1 MLSSALQTST
11 IPVLEQVLN
20 FAQSRH
26 KVLASNLANIDT
38 PGYRTKDMSPDAF
51 QARLKEA
58 VDERNKA
65 GQPVSMASWSEGD
78 PVAKVGTTL
87 DGILYHDQNNRG
99 LEQQVAAIADNEL
112 VHNTALAIMASQFK
126 LLDAAVSEK
135 V

>member
-1 MLSSALQTST
+1 MLSAALQTST

-38 PGYRTKDMSPDAF
+38 PGYRTRDMSPDVF
-51 QARLKEA
+51 QARLKQA
-58 VDERNKA
+58 IDERSK
-65 GQPVSMASWSEGD
+65 GSQPVSMAPWDMED
-78 PVAKVGTTL
+78 PVAKVGTSL
-87 DGILYHDQNNRG
+87 DGMLYHDQNNRG

-112 VHNTALAIMASQFK
+112 AHNTALAIMVSQFK

-135 V
+135 A